1 MAVPKKRTSSS
12 KTKSRHATWVNKAA
26 VQRERAISLAK
37 SVLNDDSGS
46 FIYSNNKNSD
56 LDTEETNQG
65 KQAGRINTVR
75 DKPEVKKIK
84 SQFQEILMLQTNKQR
99 KKVITNVTI
108 FTTQTHG
115 KQDYYIN
122 LRMGVN
128 CPPTLKIN

>member
-65 KQAGRINTVR
+65 KQAGRINTIR
-75 DKPEVKKIK
+75 DKPEVKKIE
-84 SQFQEILMLQTNKQR
+84 SQFQEILMLETNKER
-99 KKVITNVTI
+99 KKVITNITI
-108 FTTQTHG
+108 FTTQTRE
-115 KQDYYIN
+115 KQDCYIK
-122 LRMGVN
+122 LTMGVN

>member
-65 KQAGRINTVR
+65 KQAGRINTIR
-75 DKPEVKKIK
+75 DKPEVKKIE
-84 SQFQEILMLQTNKQR
+84 SQFQEILMLETNKER
-99 KKVITNVTI
+99 KKVITNITI

-115 KQDYYIN
+115 KQDCYIK

-128 CPPTLKIN
+128 CPPTLKVN